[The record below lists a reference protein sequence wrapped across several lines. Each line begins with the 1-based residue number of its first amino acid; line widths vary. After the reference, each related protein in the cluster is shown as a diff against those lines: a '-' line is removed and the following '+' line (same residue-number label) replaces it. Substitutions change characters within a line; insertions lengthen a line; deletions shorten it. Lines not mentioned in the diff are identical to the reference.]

1 MKLALRKARLIVHL
15 LHGMWTVATR
25 FPRATAAQREAL
37 NRAWSLKMLRLC
49 GMRLVVHN
57 DSARLDAGALVVA
70 NHISWID
77 IYVINAWRPTPFVS
91 KAEIR
96 QWPVVGWL
104 AQQLGTVFIQREKR
118 SDAKRIMHELSD
130 RLSAGELMCVF
141 PEGTTSDGLTL
152 LPFHANMFQAA
163 VSAGSPVQPLCLMY
177 EDAQGRQST
186 APAYIG
192 ELSLGESLDALLRG
206 GPLTAHVYVG
216 EALAPGADRRSL
228 AAQAE
233 QTIGAALRRLQGE
246 SMGMG
251 APAPLE
257 SAPVARA
264 SAAEAGRSQ
273 ASQDIQ
279 DAQAG
284 TLIDGIDQQGR
295 SA

>member
-1 MKLALRKARLIVHL
+1 MKLALRKARLIAHL

-25 FPRATAAQREAL
+25 FPGAGAERRHAL

-57 DSARLDAGALVVA
+57 DNARLERGALVVA

-104 AQQLGTVFIQREKR
+104 AQQLDTVFIQREKR

-141 PEGTTSDGLTL
+141 PEGTTSDGLAL

-163 VSAGSPVQPLCLMY
+163 VSAAAPVQPLCIMY

-186 APAYIG
+186 APAYIDD
-192 ELSLGESLDALLRG
+192 LSLADSLNLLLRG

-216 EALAPGADRRSL
+216 EPLAPGADRRAL

-233 QTIGAALRRLQGE
+233 AIIGETLREMQRGTAKAGAVVAEETAL
-246 SMGMG
+246 
-251 APAPLE
+251 
-257 SAPVARA
+257 
-264 SAAEAGRSQ
+264 SAATGALIEPADRS
-273 ASQDIQ
+273 
-279 DAQAG
+279 G
-284 TLIDGIDQQGR
+284 H

>member
-1 MKLALRKARLIVHL
+1 MKLALRKARLVTHL

-25 FPRATAAQREAL
+25 FPSADAERRHAL

-57 DSARLDAGALVVA
+57 DGARVERGALVVA

-104 AQQLGTVFIQREKR
+104 AQQLDTVFIQREKR

-141 PEGTTSDGLTL
+141 PEGTTSNGLDL
-152 LPFHANMFQAA
+152 LPFHSNMFQAA
-163 VSAGSPVQPLCLMY
+163 VSAAAPVQPLCILY
-177 EDAQGRQST
+177 EDAQGRQSI
-186 APAYIG
+186 APAYIDD
-192 ELSLGESLDALLRG
+192 LSLADSLNLLLRG

-216 EALAPGADRRSL
+216 EALPPGADRRVL
-228 AAQAE
+228 AAQA
-233 QTIGAALRRLQGE
+233 QDVIGAALRQLQG
-246 SMGMG
+246 GTAKAG
-251 APAPLE
+251 ALVAEEPCTAKATASLIEPVDRPE
-257 SAPVARA
+257 QSA
-264 SAAEAGRSQ
+264 
-273 ASQDIQ
+273 
-279 DAQAG
+279 
-284 TLIDGIDQQGR
+284 
-295 SA
+295 

>member
-1 MKLALRKARLIVHL
+1 MKLAFRKARLVAHL

-25 FPRATAAQREAL
+25 FPRATAAQKEAL

-141 PEGTTSDGLTL
+141 PEGTTSDGLKL

-163 VSAGSPVQPLCLMY
+163 VSASSPVQPLCIMY

-186 APAYIG
+186 APAYID
-192 ELSLGESLDALLRG
+192 EVSLAESLDALLRG

-233 QTIGAALRRLQGE
+233 QTIGAALRTLQDNLQG
-246 SMGMG
+246 SRQG
-251 APAPLE
+251 ARATGLE
-257 SAPVARA
+257 SVPVVARVGAA
-264 SAAEAGRSQ
+264 SATTAGLS
-273 ASQDIQ
+273 SHE
-279 DAQAG
+279 G
-284 TLIDGIDQQGR
+284 TLIDDVDQHGR

>member
-1 MKLALRKARLIVHL
+1 MKLAIRKARLVAHL

-25 FPRATAAQREAL
+25 FPRATPEQRESL

-57 DSARLDAGALVVA
+57 DSARLDSGALVVA

-104 AQQLGTVFIQREKR
+104 AEQLGTIFIQREKR
-118 SDAKRIMHELSD
+118 SDAKRIMHELAD
-130 RLSAGELMCVF
+130 RLSSGQLMCVF
-141 PEGTTSDGLTL
+141 PEGTTTNGITL

-163 VSAGSPVQPLCLMY
+163 VSAGSAVQPLCLMY

-186 APAYIG
+186 APAYIDD
-192 ELSLGESLDALLRG
+192 LSLGDSLDALLRG

-216 EALAPGADRRSL
+216 EAIAPGLDRR
-228 AAQAE
+228 
-233 QTIGAALRRLQGE
+233 AL
-246 SMGMG
+246 
-251 APAPLE
+251 
-257 SAPVARA
+257 
-264 SAAEAGRSQ
+264 AAEAQ
-273 ASQDIQ
+273 ASVETALRSLQGSGGTRVLDN
-279 DAQAG
+279 AG
-284 TLIDGIDQQGR
+284 AGVDSEAGASGPVLLDGVDPQER

>member
-1 MKLALRKARLIVHL
+1 MKLALRKARLVAHL

-25 FPRATAAQREAL
+25 FPKADAATREAL
-37 NRAWSLKMLRLC
+37 NRQWSLKMLRLC
-49 GMRLVVHN
+49 GMKLVVHN
-57 DSARLDAGALVVA
+57 DAARLERGALVVA

-118 SDAKRIMHELSD
+118 SDAKRIMHELAE

-141 PEGTTSDGLTL
+141 PEGTTSNGLAL

-163 VSAGSPVQPLCLMY
+163 VSAAAPVQPLCIMY

-186 APAYIG
+186 SPAYIDD
-192 ELSLGESLDALLRG
+192 LSLADSLNLLLSG

-216 EALAPGADRRSL
+216 AAIPPGADRRTL

-233 QTIGAALRRLQGE
+233 GVIAAALQAMQG
-246 SMGMG
+246 GTAKVG
-251 APAPLE
+251 A
-257 SAPVARA
+257 VAT
-264 SAAEAGRSQ
+264 EALS
-273 ASQDIQ
+273 
-279 DAQAG
+279 
-284 TLIDGIDQQGR
+284 
-295 SA
+295 

>member
-1 MKLALRKARLIVHL
+1 MTLALRKARLIAHL

-25 FPRATAAQREAL
+25 FPRVSAAERASL

-49 GMRLVVHN
+49 GLRLVVHN

-118 SDAKRIMHELSD
+118 SDAKRIMHELSE
-130 RLSAGELMCVF
+130 RLGAGELMCVF
-141 PEGTTSDGLTL
+141 PEGTTSNGLAL

-163 VSAGSPVQPLCLMY
+163 VSAASPVQPICLMY

-186 APAYIG
+186 APAYIDD
-192 ELSLGESLDALLRG
+192 LSLGESLDALLRG

-216 EALAPGADRRSL
+216 EALAAGADRRAL
-228 AAQAE
+228 A
-233 QTIGAALRRLQGE
+233 R
-246 SMGMG
+246 
-251 APAPLE
+251 
-257 SAPVARA
+257 
-264 SAAEAGRSQ
+264 
-273 ASQDIQ
+273 
-279 DAQAG
+279 DAQASIETALRSLQDHG
-284 TLIDGIDQQGR
+284 ARVPHNVGVAAASEAAPSQSGLLDSVDQQGR